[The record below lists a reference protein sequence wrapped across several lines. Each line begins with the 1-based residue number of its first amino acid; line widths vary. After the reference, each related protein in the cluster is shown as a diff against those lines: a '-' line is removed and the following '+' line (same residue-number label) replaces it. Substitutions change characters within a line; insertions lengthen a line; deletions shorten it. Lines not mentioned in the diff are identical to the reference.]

1 MAVKKSSKKK
11 TSKKDRALSV
21 DIDDGYLVVKIPLN
35 DEPFP
40 LSKSEKSKV
49 IATTHGNATT
59 DLSLN
64 GTPVI
69 LGLNAYIKNNK

>member
-1 MAVKKSSKKK
+1 MAKTSKKK
-11 TSKKDRALSV
+11 TSKKDRALS
-21 DIDDGYLVVKIPLN
+21 ITTDDGYLVVKIPLN

-40 LSKSEKSKV
+40 LSKSEKSQV